1 MRRFKRAIAKVLLLC
16 IVGGVLSPSLDV
28 YAAGSVTMKPAKGTD
43 STIVWSDDDDV
54 VGSITTGNVTYP
66 FWNNELSTPAAL
78 KSSIQD
84 LGAGYEPTGDPNTY
98 AEVIKNNHQD
108 NSELGSS
115 VGSINNYV
123 YRFATTAYGLT
134 RIPGYVQS
142 IRANHPVP
150 DIWAGDY
157 DLAASYHF
165 VVGSEDW
172 TLNDTTF
179 YDMIEDADNS
189 VAWNAIGMDDKDTYL
204 SCMGEKMLGG
214 NITSLT
220 KAESTSQVGD
230 DSFVALETYGAM
242 HNLIFEFY
250 VYATKYRS
258 EIYAGDAEDAPY
270 KIDASAAQTLAT
282 LEQIYKFYDEYF
294 PILGLLWSYKPQGE
308 MSLEEMNEVAE
319 GEYSP
324 DGATIQLDSTFDKV
338 LDESTPLG
346 LFYIIN
352 SENGIARINRED
364 VWNNIETDVSSG
376 QTVFDYIED
385 MNGVL
390 DGVNKWNAE
399 NSELREGVLSGGSLI
414 LDPLITTEPGVDQEG
429 TAINAQAVSMSD
441 YITQG
446 MIYSSTFVP
455 MKTNL
460 YSPDTLA
467 QFDQT
472 FREEFYYKY
481 GFMRKALMW
490 DKSGTSVMD
499 YYNANGK
506 CTGTLSVITLR
517 DLLESNGN
525 DIALYVDG
533 DFYNA
538 AEAIEEGNEM
548 LELRNLRNSGLA
560 ADITEYVTALE
571 LSQELLKEDEIKLSG
586 ILSALS
592 PAITVMDVIVSYFK
606 SDEDGN
612 VSVDDVQQALNKV
625 TKKLKNEY
633 NFDMTTI
640 DNNEALEF
648 AEELLNG
655 VKQSDMATLDNHV
668 LKTGDYSQYSNKTE
682 ALLKL
687 CDEFTYRKIDET
699 EPVNNDNRD
708 TIVLPSS
715 TITSYMDAVSSYEN
729 RIKKEDEGI
738 IVVNRYTSYDDYTP
752 MLSLSYVSALYR
764 EGNYYSLANLV
775 AADNPVFLASDDL
788 CGVEGAG
795 QWYCNTLLNYA
806 FVQNLKSA
814 TQIDYTYT
822 VDLDCPLYID
832 VFGNILTESGIV
844 VIPAACNATLH
855 TASYKNANVAVGLYS
870 IYGKDYY
877 VPVECEGAAKALF
890 PFFTLDKEEGVYII
904 NGNAVTIGTDSVQY
918 NTLSPYDVSTQNA
931 VVAAYES
938 YIKDGKYTNL
948 NWIAMTNIANE
959 VMRGAPIENI
969 DKSAEGLNVTVERNK
984 AAIVAAVKL
993 ESLIKSFKG
1002 MMQNTMLA
1010 IPDFTRMDST
1020 EYLIAFLIKML
1031 IVATTA
1037 VVIIGVYR
1045 DGVSGTLGLRT
1056 LWKSLSSIAL
1066 TFMAVCVIPAVFQLT
1081 YYAANKFLLQDEAMR
1096 ILLLNTE
1103 KYQSG
1108 VEIGMLETYT
1118 PENDNDMAVQLD
1130 WISVPWYDQLENML
1144 YGSTLQNLD
1153 EVKKKAYLQ
1162 SPIFDNYDVELH
1174 DDGVYVTTE
1183 SLFNGVSID
1192 YTFNDL
1198 TASAEDQQD
1207 GAKVNGMYLY
1217 SSNKLQTAGFYSPY
1231 YVFLTSLV
1239 GNINEYNY
1247 YHDSY
1252 NYTTKYM
1259 SGNRLKTVGLCNAY
1273 FTSKSFMELDWDIM
1287 HIYEI
1292 YNSPKVNTYD
1302 HGYLFTPADKTQFEQ
1317 SFWYN
1322 QIDEEH
1328 LDKRVELLNA
1338 YARDFVANN
1347 KDLLMKVSDET
1358 FIKVMALNMAI
1369 KYNQLFGI
1377 PSANAVEIY
1386 NMDSNDLLRLSIVPT
1401 DEAILASPMSYSRYV
1416 YNFGG
1421 EPAVYAAAVLT
1432 VIMWVGSFIKPLC
1445 TVIVF
1450 ISVFLSIW
1458 VFRVVL
1464 RKPSAN
1470 LLGYLITV
1478 LLLCATNILHAVV
1491 LKIST
1496 YLPNMGLSTLG
1507 CLLFIIVGQVVYLL
1521 LLGYVTGVS
1530 LKDWSN
1536 LGYAEYDREARR
1548 IRRKLGDKQL
1558 AQAELNGRIPYH
1570 EDNWEYYNDLVKQHR
1585 NRNA

>member
-1 MRRFKRAIAKVLLLC
+1 MRKIKRSVAIVLLLC
-16 IVGGVLSPSLDV
+16 IVGGVLCSSFDV
-28 YAAGSVTMKPAKGTD
+28 YAAGQVKMQPSKE
-43 STIVWSDDDDV
+43 SDGKVVFSADADT
-54 VGSITTGNVTYP
+54 VGSITVNDTTYP
-66 FWNNELSTPAAL
+66 FWSDDNLSPA
-78 KSSIQD
+78 
-84 LGAGYEPTGDPNTY
+84 
-98 AEVIKNNHQD
+98 V
-108 NSELGSS
+108 LGSS
-115 VGSINNYV
+115 LEDLGTGYKPDGVPSEYAETILNNHPDIVGVGGNGGDINNYV
-123 YRFATTAYGLT
+123 YRFATTTYGLT
-134 RIPGYVQS
+134 QLS
-142 IRANHPVP
+142 TF
-150 DIWAGDY
+150 
-157 DLAASYHF
+157 AASVRNGSPQDAMWTSPYSPDSTYVF
-165 VVGSEDW
+165 TVGNKTVDVSGKSFYQNISDIDGADVW
-172 TLNDTTF
+172 DNVLGMNDKTT
-179 YDMIEDADNS
+179 YQNS
-189 VAWNAIGMDDKDTYL
+189 
-204 SCMGEKMLGG
+204 MGMLGG
-214 NITSLT
+214 NVTGLKSSDFNQT
-220 KAESTSQVGD
+220 GTGDTPDASTYS
-230 DSFVALETYGAM
+230 LETYGAM
-242 HNLIFEFY
+242 HNLILEFY
-250 VYATKYRS
+250 TYATAYRS
-258 EIYAGDAEDAPY
+258 YAYGGGGDLAPY
-270 KIDASAAQTLAT
+270 KVEKEVANTLAT
-282 LEQIYKFYDEYF
+282 LEQIYKYFDSYF
-294 PILGLLWSYKPQGE
+294 PILGRLWSYSPANE
-308 MSLEEMNEVAE
+308 MSLEEMCEDSD

-324 DGATIQLDSTFDKV
+324 DGATIKLDSTFGKV

-352 SENGIARINRED
+352 SENGIARIDKEA
-364 VWNNIETDVSSG
+364 VWNNIETDVGSG
-376 QTVFDYIED
+376 QTVSDYIDD
-385 MNGVL
+385 MNGVE
-390 DGVNKWNAE
+390 DGVNKWE
-399 NSELREGVLSGGSLI
+399 SELEKDGVLSGASVV
-414 LDPLITTEPGVDQEG
+414 LDALSEAVAGVDTEG
-429 TAINAQAVSMSD
+429 TAVNTRAVSMSD

-467 QFDQT
+467 QFDQE

-481 GFMRKALMW
+481 GFMRKALLW
-490 DKSGTSVMD
+490 DKSGTAAVD
-499 YYNANGK
+499 FYNANGK
-506 CTGTLSVITLR
+506 CTGTLSVVTLR
-517 DLLESNGN
+517 DLLNTNGN
-525 DIALYVDG
+525 DVALYVDS

-538 AEAIEEGNEM
+538 EEAIEEGNNI
-548 LELRNLRNSGLA
+548 LEQRTIANEGLSNEL
-560 ADITEYVTALE
+560 TEYQAIMDALE
-571 LSQELLKEDEIKLSG
+571 ALLAEDDIKLSDV
-586 ILSALS
+586 LAALHPAATIVS
-592 PAITVMDVIVSYFK
+592 AITRLYRHYENTDDIEAMDAEVSRI
-606 SDEDGN
+606 
-612 VSVDDVQQALNKV
+612 
-625 TKKLKNEY
+625 TKELKDKY
-633 NFDMTTI
+633 NFDLTTI
-640 DNNEALEF
+640 
-648 AEELLNG
+648 EENDAIEYASMLTNA
-655 VKQSDMATLDNHV
+655 VNYSKQSKLDEHV
-668 LKTGDYSQYSNKTE
+668 LKTGDFSQYSNKT
-682 ALLKL
+682 AAMLKQ
-687 CDEFTYRKIDET
+687 CDEFTYRKIEET
-699 EPVNNDNRD
+699 EPVNNDNLD

-715 TITSYMDAVSSYEN
+715 VITSYMDATSSYEN
-729 RIKKEDEGI
+729 RIKKDEEGI
-738 IVVNRYTSYDDYTP
+738 VVVNRYTSYDDYTP
-752 MLSLSYVSALYR
+752 MLSLSYVSSLYR

-775 AADNPVFLASDDL
+775 ANDNPVFLASDDL
-788 CGVEGAG
+788 CGIEGAG
-795 QWYCNTLLNYA
+795 QWYCNTIINYA
-806 FVQNLKSA
+806 FLQNLKSA

-855 TASYKNANVAVGLYS
+855 SASFKNANVAVGLYA

-877 VPVECEGAAKALF
+877 VPVECTGAAKALF
-890 PFFTLDKEEGVYII
+890 PFFTLDKEEGVYIV

-918 NTLSPYDVSTQNA
+918 NELSPYDVSTQNA

-938 YIKDGKYTNL
+938 SIKDMSFTNV
-948 NWIAMTNIANE
+948 NWVAMTNIINE

-993 ESLIKSFKG
+993 ESLIDSFKG
-1002 MMQNTMLA
+1002 MMQNTLLA
-1010 IPDFTRMDST
+1010 IPDFTRMDSM
-1020 EYLIAFLIKML
+1020 EYLVAFLIKIL
-1031 IVATTA
+1031 IAATTA

-1066 TFMAVCVIPAVFQLT
+1066 TFAAVCVIPAVFQLT

-1096 ILLLNTE
+1096 ILMLNTE

-1118 PENDNDMAVQLD
+1118 PENDNDMAIQLD

-1153 EVKKKAYLQ
+1153 EVKREAYFQ
-1162 SPIFDNYDVELH
+1162 SPIFDNYDVDLH

-1192 YTFNDL
+1192 YTFNDI
-1198 TASAEDQQD
+1198 TATADSKPD
-1207 GAKVNGMYLY
+1207 GSKVNGMYLY

-1231 YVFLTSLV
+1231 YVFLTALV
-1239 GNINEYNY
+1239 GNVNEYNY

-1273 FTSKSFMELDWDIM
+1273 FTSKSFMELDGDIM

-1292 YNSPKVNTYD
+1292 YDSPKVNTYD
-1302 HGYLFTPADKTQFEQ
+1302 HGYLFTLEDKLKFSQ
-1317 SFWYN
+1317 SYWYN
-1322 QIDEEH
+1322 TIDEEH
-1328 LDKRVELLNA
+1328 LDKRVELLNG
-1338 YARDFVANN
+1338 YARDFIANN

-1358 FIKVMALNMAI
+1358 FLKVMALNMAI

-1377 PSANAVEIY
+1377 PAANAVEIY

-1478 LLLCATNILHAVV
+1478 LLLCGTNVLHAVI
-1491 LKIST
+1491 LKVST

-1536 LGYAEYDREARR
+1536 LGYTEYDREAKR
-1548 IRRKLGDKQL
+1548 IRRKLGDKKL
-1558 AQAELNGRIPYH
+1558 AQDNLNGRIPNH
-1570 EDNWEYYNDLVKQHR
+1570 ENNWDYYNDLVNQHR
-1585 NRNA
+1585 SRNT